1 MAACRENGA
10 AQQRW
15 DRAPRWPLW
24 LPGHAEALER
34 AGAGVR
40 GGVGRAGRVPACRK
54 RRGWG
59 WGEPPPSYLGP
70 RAGGTGSHLAT
81 RGERP
86 WGRAGGGRGGSGRGA
101 SLIGLSVPP
110 GTRRFYK
117 AATVAGRS
125 QATLLT
131 PRSAPL
137 AQHARPPA
145 PTMATLQQ
153 LVGRWRLVESKGFDE
168 YMKEVGE
175 APGRAAPVTWRAC
188 VCS

>member
-1 MAACRENGA
+1 MQAPASGA
-10 AQQRW
+10 AW
-15 DRAPRWPLW
+15 GAPGEFPLAGSAGGGGGGSPRHPTSV
-24 LPGHAEALER
+24 PGQVER
-34 AGAGVR
+34 VRIWRPGERGPGGVR
-40 GGVGRAGRVPACRK
+40 
-54 RRGWG
+54 
-59 WGEPPPSYLGP
+59 
-70 RAGGTGSHLAT
+70 
-81 RGERP
+81 
-86 WGRAGGGRGGSGRGA
+86 GGGRGGSGRGA